1 MPPSAGPTGGWA
13 VMQRA
18 YDLYKEYCSMQLA
31 ADAAQCVD
39 KCNAS
44 ARLQVPA
51 SSSSNEGKEANRCV

>member
-1 MPPSAGPTGGWA
+1 
-13 VMQRA
+13 MQRA